1 MPGRRMAVIALLTG
15 GAGLLAVLT
24 LSWGPRNASGQGDR
38 SVVDER
44 VADLMR
50 QGKAGALDDGGRQEL
65 LKRLLAL
72 GRRNE
77 AQLLL
82 EASNGGPRSLNER
95 LLLLDLQ
102 RRNGD
107 HNAAQQGLNQLLR
120 LHPSHPDVL
129 SQQVLL
135 QTKTSSAKAA
145 LQAMEQ
151 RFKTAT
157 AGQRVDLGLLWAD
170 GMRRIGK
177 PDDAGKLYQE
187 LAKESPKDAR
197 PLMAHA
203 LLLKERGQHDQVLVQ
218 LEAARRREEA
228 AGRPTERID
237 ELAASWGI
245 SAARIKALQATQE
258 PSRTP

>member
-24 LSWGPRNASGQGDR
+24 LSWGPRNASEQGDR
-38 SVVDER
+38 SVLDER

-50 QGKAGALDDGGRQEL
+50 QGKAGELDDGGRQEL

-135 QTKTSSAKAA
+135 QTKTTSAKAA

-203 LLLKERGQHDQVLVQ
+203 LLLKERGQHDQVLIQ

-258 PSRTP
+258 PSRMP

>member
-1 MPGRRMAVIALLTG
+1 
-15 GAGLLAVLT
+15 
-24 LSWGPRNASGQGDR
+24 
-38 SVVDER
+38 
-44 VADLMR
+44 
-50 QGKAGALDDGGRQEL
+50 
-65 LKRLLAL
+65 
-72 GRRNE
+72 
-77 AQLLL
+77 
-82 EASNGGPRSLNER
+82 
-95 LLLLDLQ
+95 
-102 RRNGD
+102 
-107 HNAAQQGLNQLLR
+107 
-120 LHPSHPDVL
+120 
-129 SQQVLL
+129 
-135 QTKTSSAKAA
+135 
-145 LQAMEQ
+145 MEQ

>member
-50 QGKAGALDDGGRQEL
+50 QGKAGELDDDGRQEL

>member
-24 LSWGPRNASGQGDR
+24 LSWGPRNASEQGDR

-50 QGKAGALDDGGRQEL
+50 QGKAGELDDGGRQEL
-65 LKRLLAL
+65 LRRLLAL

-218 LEAARRREEA
+218 LEAARQREEA